1 MGYENMKE
9 MSKRMLFHL
18 TFCIVL
24 VLVWSY
30 FASEWWSHVIA
41 VLALLFGVVPVV
53 AAFFAISEPYRTEK
67 ATTEEE
73 ARKLI
78 EQGFEYVCTHKETMI
93 FRRPKYE
100 D

>member
-1 MGYENMKE
+1 MREI
-9 MSKRMLFHL
+9 SQRLIFHL

-30 FASEWWSHVIA
+30 FVSEWWSPVIG
-41 VLALLFGVVPVV
+41 VLAILFGFVPVV
-53 AAFFAISEPYRTEK
+53 AIFFSIREPYRTET
-67 ATTEEE
+67 ATVEEE

-78 EQGFEYVCTHKETMI
+78 EDGFEYICTCNETMI
-93 FRRPKYE
+93 FRRLKFQ

>member
-1 MGYENMKE
+1 
-9 MSKRMLFHL
+9 MLFHFS
-18 TFCIVL
+18 FCIIL

-30 FASEWWSHVIA
+30 FFSEWWSPVIGI
-41 VLALLFGVVPVV
+41 LALLFGIVPVI
-53 AAFFAISEPYRTEK
+53 ALFFAIGENYRTETAK
-67 ATTEEE
+67 TEEE

-78 EQGFEYVCTHKETMI
+78 EQGFDYVCTHGETMI

>member
-1 MGYENMKE
+1 MKE
-9 MSKRMLFHL
+9 ISVRLLFH
-18 TFCIVL
+18 FSVCIIL

-30 FASEWWSHVIA
+30 FFSEWWSPVVG

-53 AAFFAISEPYRTEK
+53 ALFFSIREEYRTEVAK
-67 ATTEEE
+67 TEED

-78 EQGFEYVCTHKETMI
+78 EQGFEYVCTHGETMI

-100 D
+100 G